1 MNILNNLKDI
11 VSSLEELEFKEVNSE
26 QIEAINENYNCYIGD
41 LQYSENEWG
50 DVIFICSTGSFRKME
65 YYMGLEY
72 EEECIEYEL
81 YFGNMIVVSYSG
93 SERATEIL
101 EILSEHEG

>member
-1 MNILNNLKDI
+1 MNILNELKGV

-26 QIEAINENYNCYIGD
+26 QIAAINENYNCYISD

-50 DVIFICSTGSFRKME
+50 DVIFICSTGSFKKMQ

-72 EEECIEYEL
+72 EDEYIEYEL

-93 SERATEIL
+93 SDRASEVL
-101 EILSEHEG
+101 EVLRKHED

>member
-1 MNILNNLKDI
+1 MNILNELKGI
-11 VSSLEELEFKEVNSE
+11 VSSLEELEFKEVNSK
-26 QIEAINENYNCYIGD
+26 QIEAINKNYNCYISD

-50 DVIFICSTGSFRKME
+50 DVIFICGAGSFRKME

-81 YFGNMIVVSYSG
+81 YFGNMIVVSYNDSD
-93 SERATEIL
+93 RASEIL